1 MAKTR
6 TKKEEPREPPPP
18 PAKLPFILVELQER
32 LLDTWNSYTK
42 GESRAVMLGHLRDC
56 INMANDLRGWA
67 DEQAAER
74 HQFRKDLLAFAERIR
89 RMP

>member
-18 PAKLPFILVELQER
+18 PAKLPFILCELQER
-32 LLDTWNSYTK
+32 LLDAWNAYTK
-42 GESRAVMLGHLRDC
+42 DEPRATVIGLLRDC
-56 INMANDLRGWA
+56 INMANDLQHWA